1 MAQPLIA
8 INIVVAD
15 RSYRLK
21 IDPKDEEIVRRTIKT
36 INEKIV
42 DYKTNFA
49 GKDMQDYVSMVL
61 LWFATE
67 QQKPAPEFASQ
78 EVNVKRLDKLEELLD
93 KALLQNH
100 AAISRAQLGKDID
113 KTGLSI

>member
-1 MAQPLIA
+1 MAEQLIP
-8 INIVVAD
+8 INIIIAD

-21 IDPKDEEIVRRTIKT
+21 IAPQDEEVVRKTIKT

-42 DYKTNFA
+42 EYKTNFA

-67 QQKPAPEFASQ
+67 QTKPGMNQNTTDDQ
-78 EVNVKRLDKLEELLD
+78 EKLQRIEDILD
-93 KALLQNH
+93 KAL
-100 AAISRAQLGKDID
+100 GVK
-113 KTGLSI
+113 

>member
-1 MAQPLIA
+1 MSKPLIP

-21 IDPKDEEIVRRTIKT
+21 IDPDDEEVVRRTLKT
-36 INEKIV
+36 INEKII

-61 LWFATE
+61 LWYATE
-67 QQKPAPEFASQ
+67 QQKPTPEMTSQSGSQ
-78 EVNVKRLDKLEELLD
+78 EKLNKLEDLLN
-93 KALLQNH
+93 KAT
-100 AAISRAQLGKDID
+100 STK
-113 KTGLSI
+113 

>member
-1 MAQPLIA
+1 MADELIP
-8 INIVVAD
+8 INIVIAD

-21 IDPKDEEIVRRTIKT
+21 IAMKDEEVVRKTIKS

-42 DYKTNFA
+42 EYKTSFS

-67 QQKPAPEFASQ
+67 QQKPSLGAHSAEDEQ
-78 EVNVKRLDKLEELLD
+78 KLSRIENLID
-93 KALLQNH
+93 KALE
-100 AAISRAQLGKDID
+100 
-113 KTGLSI
+113 T